1 MRVLLVGSGGREHA
15 LAWKLRQSPLVSDLL
30 IAPGNAGTA
39 ALGEN
44 VPIKAEDVAGLLELA
59 RTRQVD
65 LTVVGPEAPLA
76 AGLTDVFSRQGLLVF
91 GASRAAAEI
100 ETSKAFAKDFM
111 ARHGIPTAAYRSF
124 TDYEQARQYVGSL
137 AEPPVIKASGLAA
150 GKGVIVCASLD
161 EAQEALRQV
170 MVEQAFGA
178 AGDVVVIEERLVGQ
192 EASLLSFSDGQR
204 IAPMIPAQD
213 HKAVL
218 DGDLGPNTGGMGAY
232 APAPIIGEQE
242 QTQAI
247 RQVIEPAISGLR
259 HEGREYRG
267 VLYAGLILTEQGIR
281 TLEFNARFGDPE
293 TQALMPLLNCDL
305 AEVMLQ
311 CAQGQLD
318 PSLVRFR
325 PGACVC
331 VVMASAGYPGP
342 YRSGYPIEGIAAAEA
357 AGCLVFHAGTRAD
370 GQRLLTAG
378 GRVLGVTAVGDTLA
392 QAIELAYQ
400 GVRQIHF
407 EGAHYRRDIGAKGLA
422 SRLSAQAWS

>member
-124 TDYEQARQYVGSL
+124 TDYEQARQYVRSL

>member
-1 MRVLLVGSGGREHA
+1 MRVLLIGSGGREHA

-124 TDYEQARQYVGSL
+124 TDYEQARQYVRSL

-422 SRLSAQAWS
+422 SRLSA